1 MVWLVVAIKLN
12 RKQKVGDQEVKHL
25 KLKMLLIIWKL
36 NLLNIKFAD
45 AKKFIDYTL
54 QHIFKSGFTPC
65 KAEEPLRSMKLQKKE
80 EEKD

>member
-1 MVWLVVAIKLN
+1 MLGFKNGSVTTGSPWKKVFSQFMVWLVVAIKLN

-54 QHIFKSGFTPC
+54 
-65 KAEEPLRSMKLQKKE
+65 
-80 EEKD
+80 

>member
-1 MVWLVVAIKLN
+1 MLGFKNGSVTTGSPWKKVFSQFMVWLAMVAIKLN
-12 RKQKVGDQEVKHL
+12 RKQKVGYQEVKHL

-54 QHIFKSGFTPC
+54 
-65 KAEEPLRSMKLQKKE
+65 
-80 EEKD
+80 